1 MIGVDT
7 NVLVRA
13 VFEDH
18 PKESPL
24 AQQFLKQTAKD
35 KKLFVSSY
43 AVLEMVWVL
52 KVKQRSRQEIYE
64 AVLDLLDSP
73 GIMVGQREVVMSAL
87 EKYIKGK
94 ADFGDYLI
102 LSEGEHYQVPRLV
115 SFDKVFK
122 GIYTPL
128 GPYGFARFRFPLA
141 TAHAQPVGSFH
152 FSTARWLHTAPACGG
167 GRWGATRHC
176 ATGSGYGCA
185 CCFGSK
191 PNSFLSLS
199 ASRCLSSNWVSR
211 PSGISSSFTILSIT
225 PPISTLRRVSSLRAC
240 VCSLTLSA

>member
-115 SFDKVFK
+115 SFDKVFCREEQ
-122 GIYTPL
+122 G
-128 GPYGFARFRFPLA
+128 
-141 TAHAQPVGSFH
+141 AQ
-152 FSTARWLHTAPACGG
+152 
-167 GRWGATRHC
+167 
-176 ATGSGYGCA
+176 
-185 CCFGSK
+185 
-191 PNSFLSLS
+191 SLWQT
-199 ASRCLSSNWVSR
+199 SSD
-211 PSGISSSFTILSIT
+211 
-225 PPISTLRRVSSLRAC
+225 
-240 VCSLTLSA
+240 

>member
-115 SFDKVFK
+115 SSIKFSVEKNK
-122 GIYTPL
+122 EL
-128 GPYGFARFRFPLA
+128 NLYGKHLA
-141 TAHAQPVGSFH
+141 TEITSLVGV
-152 FSTARWLHTAPACGG
+152 
-167 GRWGATRHC
+167 
-176 ATGSGYGCA
+176 
-185 CCFGSK
+185 
-191 PNSFLSLS
+191 
-199 ASRCLSSNWVSR
+199 ASRNEQSTYSVVHVVTRPLTPTKFSNGYKLHLDPTGLPDLDSLWQPPT
-211 PSGISSSFTILSIT
+211 PSL
-225 PPISTLRRVSSLRAC
+225 
-240 VCSLTLSA
+240 

>member
-43 AVLEMVWVL
+43 AVL
-52 KVKQRSRQEIYE
+52 
-64 AVLDLLDSP
+64 DLLDSP

-102 LSEGEHYQVPRLV
+102 LSEDEHYQVPRLV
-115 SFDKVFK
+115 SFDKVFCREEQ
-122 GIYTPL
+122 G
-128 GPYGFARFRFPLA
+128 
-141 TAHAQPVGSFH
+141 AQ
-152 FSTARWLHTAPACGG
+152 
-167 GRWGATRHC
+167 
-176 ATGSGYGCA
+176 
-185 CCFGSK
+185 
-191 PNSFLSLS
+191 SLWQT
-199 ASRCLSSNWVSR
+199 SSD
-211 PSGISSSFTILSIT
+211 
-225 PPISTLRRVSSLRAC
+225 
-240 VCSLTLSA
+240 

>member
-52 KVKQRSRQEIYE
+52 KVKQCSRQEIYE
-64 AVLDLLDSP
+64 AVLDLS

-115 SFDKVFK
+115 SFDK
-122 GIYTPL
+122 
-128 GPYGFARFRFPLA
+128 
-141 TAHAQPVGSFH
+141 
-152 FSTARWLHTAPACGG
+152 
-167 GRWGATRHC
+167 
-176 ATGSGYGCA
+176 
-185 CCFGSK
+185 
-191 PNSFLSLS
+191 
-199 ASRCLSSNWVSR
+199 
-211 PSGISSSFTILSIT
+211 
-225 PPISTLRRVSSLRAC
+225 
-240 VCSLTLSA
+240 

>member
-18 PKESPL
+18 PKESTL

-64 AVLDLLDSP
+64 VVL
-73 GIMVGQREVVMSAL
+73 SAL

-115 SFDKVFK
+115 SFDKVFCREEQ
-122 GIYTPL
+122 G
-128 GPYGFARFRFPLA
+128 
-141 TAHAQPVGSFH
+141 AQS
-152 FSTARWLHTAPACGG
+152 
-167 GRWGATRHC
+167 
-176 ATGSGYGCA
+176 
-185 CCFGSK
+185 
-191 PNSFLSLS
+191 
-199 ASRCLSSNWVSR
+199 
-211 PSGISSSFTILSIT
+211 
-225 PPISTLRRVSSLRAC
+225 
-240 VCSLTLSA
+240 

>member
-64 AVLDLLDSP
+64 AVLLTPIPFLKRHKKKRTAFYPWLSVSKIVGQAGILLD
-73 GIMVGQREVVMSAL
+73 GLQIRRAL
-87 EKYIKGK
+87 EHL
-94 ADFGDYLI
+94 YLR
-102 LSEGEHYQVPRLV
+102 Q
-115 SFDKVFK
+115 
-122 GIYTPL
+122 
-128 GPYGFARFRFPLA
+128 
-141 TAHAQPVGSFH
+141 
-152 FSTARWLHTAPACGG
+152 
-167 GRWGATRHC
+167 
-176 ATGSGYGCA
+176 
-185 CCFGSK
+185 
-191 PNSFLSLS
+191 
-199 ASRCLSSNWVSR
+199 
-211 PSGISSSFTILSIT
+211 
-225 PPISTLRRVSSLRAC
+225 SLRPFPRC
-240 VCSLTLSA
+240 F